1 MRHKIFFHCL
11 RNRAP
16 CGRII
21 KSKTTQKRFAEVKRG
36 DNINMRIV
44 FFGDSI
50 TDCDRDRGDEKSFG
64 NGYVKVLADK
74 LRPIYPDM
82 DVVLYN
88 KGVSGNEVCDLL
100 ARVQRDVIDLQPDA
114 VVIMIGINNTIHQY
128 KYGKEL
134 NFKQF
139 ERDLTQL
146 VTALKEAGIVVI
158 FLEPF
163 LLPAPDKRRMRP
175 VFDKELE
182 IIRRVCVDK
191 CDEFVAYDEMFNGLC
206 ESHSYTI
213 YSEDGVHPTFKG
225 SNLIANTSIKAIR
238 KHLM

>member
-1 MRHKIFFHCL
+1 MK
-11 RNRAP
+11 
-16 CGRII
+16 
-21 KSKTTQKRFAEVKRG
+21 
-36 DNINMRIV
+36 IV

-50 TDCDRDRGDEKSFG
+50 TDCERDRNDESSLG

-82 DVVLYN
+82 DIELIN
-88 KGVSGNEVCDLL
+88 KGITGNEVCDLL

-114 VVIMIGINNTIHQY
+114 VVIMIGINNTIHQF
-128 KYGKEL
+128 KYGKQL

-139 ERDLTQL
+139 ESDLTEL
-146 VTALKEAGIVVI
+146 ITMLKEAGIVVI

-163 LLPAPDKRRMRP
+163 LLPAPDKLRMRP
-175 VFDKELE
+175 TFNKELE
-182 IIRRVCVDK
+182 IIRKVCLKK

-206 ESHSYTI
+206 ESHSFTE
-213 YSEDGVHPTFKG
+213 YSEDGVHPTFRG

>member
-1 MRHKIFFHCL
+1 MK
-11 RNRAP
+11 
-16 CGRII
+16 
-21 KSKTTQKRFAEVKRG
+21 
-36 DNINMRIV
+36 IV

-50 TDCDRDRGDEKSFG
+50 TDCDRDRNDEKSLG
-64 NGYVKVLADK
+64 NGYVKILADK

-82 DVVLYN
+82 DIELLN

-100 ARVQRDVIDLQPDA
+100 ARAQRDVIDLKPDA
-114 VVIMIGINNTIHQY
+114 VVIMIGINNTIHQF

-134 NFKQF
+134 DFKQF
-139 ERDLTQL
+139 EHDLVELITI
-146 VTALKEAGIVVI
+146 LKEAGIVVI

-163 LLPAPDKRRMRP
+163 LLPAPDKVRMRP
-175 VFDKELE
+175 VFNKELE
-182 IIRRVCVDK
+182 IIHRVCVEK

-206 ESHSYTI
+206 ESHPFTD
-213 YSEDGVHPTFKG
+213 YSLDGVHPTFRG

>member
-1 MRHKIFFHCL
+1 MK
-11 RNRAP
+11 
-16 CGRII
+16 
-21 KSKTTQKRFAEVKRG
+21 
-36 DNINMRIV
+36 IV

-50 TDCDRDRGDEKSFG
+50 TDCDRDRSDENSLG

-82 DVVLYN
+82 DISLIN
-88 KGVSGNEVCDLL
+88 KGISGNEVCDLL
-100 ARVQRDVIDLQPDA
+100 ARVQRDVIDLKPDA
-114 VVIMIGINNTIHQY
+114 VVIMIGINNTIHQF

-134 NFKQF
+134 NFNQF
-139 ERDLTQL
+139 ERDLVKLITM
-146 VTALKEAGIVVI
+146 LKEAGIVVI

-163 LLPAPDKRRMRP
+163 LLPAPDKKRMRN
-175 VFDKELE
+175 VFNKELD
-182 IIRRVCVDK
+182 IIHRVCVEM

-206 ESHSYTI
+206 ESNSYTL

-225 SNLIANTSIKAIR
+225 SNLIANTAIKAIR

>member
-50 TDCDRDRGDEKSFG
+50 TDCDRDRGDEKSLG

-82 DVVLYN
+82 DIELYN

-100 ARVQRDVIDLQPDA
+100 ARAQRDVIDLQPDA

-206 ESHSYTI
+206 ESHSYKE

>member
-1 MRHKIFFHCL
+1 MRRC
-11 RNRAP
+11 AP
-16 CGRII
+16 PKGA
-21 KSKTTQKRFAEVKRG
+21 KMK
-36 DNINMRIV
+36 IV

-50 TDCDRDRGDEKSFG
+50 TDCDRDRSDEKSLG

-82 DVVLYN
+82 DIELIN

-100 ARVQRDVIDLQPDA
+100 ARAQRDVIDLKPDA
-114 VVIMIGINNTIHQY
+114 VVMMIGINNTIHQF

-134 NFKQF
+134 NYKQF
-139 ERDLTQL
+139 ERDLIAL
-146 VTALKEAGIVVI
+146 IDMLKEAGIVVI

-163 LLPAPDKRRMRP
+163 LLPAPDKKRMRP
-175 VFDKELE
+175 IFDKELA
-182 IIRRVCVDK
+182 IIHRVCVEK

-206 ESHSYTI
+206 ESHPYTD
-213 YSEDGVHPTFKG
+213 YSEDGVHPTFRG